1 MTVNN
6 DVINNKN
13 SSGAMY
19 RMHNEGK
26 TDNRKTMIMFSSAD
40 FSTPSENQICE

>member
-1 MTVNN
+1 MIAKVNN

-19 RMHNEGK
+19 LMIFEILIF
-26 TDNRKTMIMFSSAD
+26 NREKIFTSS
-40 FSTPSENQICE
+40 P